1 MEKDNR
7 NPLDLANSIALGKLE
22 NLKDLNSIQQRNSK
36 LHIASP
42 FSGGNCNLSD
52 TKHYA

>member
-7 NPLDLANSIALGKLE
+7 NPLDLANSIALGNLN
-22 NLKDLNSIQQRNSK
+22 NLKKLNLIQRNSK

-42 FSGGNCNLSD
+42 FAGGNYNLSA
-52 TKHYA
+52 TKSNT